1 MEPNHLFD
9 RKLLDQEKN
18 HLRACVQETRLEETP
33 DRTSYMKDGANTFQP
48 RNYRRYKLKKKPLPQ
63 SPALKKTFDEKPRAR
78 LVVSRATL
86 TTDKIIWKT
95 IKPRNLRLSHLILW
109 DPFVSNY
116 IRLHDQSHFLSSQA
130 SFVQNAEWIFKK
142 HRPNFTGPYICRGPW
157 IFCVVLGTSFGPVAA
172 HHLFHWVLKYWGL
185 TRFPVHHA
193 SLLTFEKSG
202 TFEKCEVWYS
212 SFNLWIMTC

>member
-1 MEPNHLFD
+1 MTNYRALGPLDYARMEPNHLFD

-86 TTDKIIWKT
+86 TTDKII
-95 IKPRNLRLSHLILW
+95 
-109 DPFVSNY
+109 
-116 IRLHDQSHFLSSQA
+116 
-130 SFVQNAEWIFKK
+130 
-142 HRPNFTGPYICRGPW
+142 
-157 IFCVVLGTSFGPVAA
+157 
-172 HHLFHWVLKYWGL
+172 
-185 TRFPVHHA
+185 
-193 SLLTFEKSG
+193 
-202 TFEKCEVWYS
+202 
-212 SFNLWIMTC
+212 